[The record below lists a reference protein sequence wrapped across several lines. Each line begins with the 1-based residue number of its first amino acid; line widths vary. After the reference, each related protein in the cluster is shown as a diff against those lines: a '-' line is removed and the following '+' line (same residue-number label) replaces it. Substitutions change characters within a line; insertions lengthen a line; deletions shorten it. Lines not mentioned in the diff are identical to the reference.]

1 MDGRERIILILA
13 MVKITRVHTPED
25 ISTAKA
31 LFQEYSESL
40 DFDLGFQNFDEELAN
55 FPGQYSPPDGSLYLA
70 WVGSQAVGC
79 VGLRKFEKRICEI
92 KRLYVKPDFRGKQA
106 GENLAKAAV
115 RAAKNIGYE
124 YIRLDTLPSMESANR
139 LYRSLG
145 FEPIESYRYNPIE
158 GAVFMELNLKD
169 FKGFNSF

>member
-1 MDGRERIILILA
+1 
-13 MVKITRVHTPED
+13 MVKITQVHTVEN

-31 LFQEYSESL
+31 LFQEYSGSL
-40 DFDLGFQNFDEELAN
+40 GFDLGFQSFEEELAN
-55 FPGQYSPPDGSLYLA
+55 FPGQYSPPAGRLYLA
-70 WVGSQAVGC
+70 WYESQAVGC
-79 VGLRKFEKRICEI
+79 VGLRKFEKSVCEI

-106 GENLAKAAV
+106 GRELAKAAV
-115 RAAKNIGYE
+115 EAAKTIGYE
-124 YIRLDTLPSMESANR
+124 YIRLDTLPSMESAGR

-145 FEPIESYRYNPIE
+145 FKPVDPYRYNPFE